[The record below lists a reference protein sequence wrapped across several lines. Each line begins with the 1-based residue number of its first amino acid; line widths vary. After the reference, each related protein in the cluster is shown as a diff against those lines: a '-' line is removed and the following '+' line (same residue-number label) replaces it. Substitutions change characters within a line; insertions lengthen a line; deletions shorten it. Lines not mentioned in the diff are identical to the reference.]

1 MESFPED
8 ADHEI
13 NGFFLLPLDML
24 CIVGFDGYF
33 KRINKT
39 WETTL
44 GYSQQELLSAPFIDF
59 IHPDDREKTM
69 AEYEREQTGAGV
81 ISFENRYRCKDGSYR
96 WLHWNAMPV
105 TEKKLI
111 YASARDI
118 TDRKIVED
126 QQRQAQKMEAIGRL
140 AGGVAHDFNNLLTII
155 IGRAQMMM
163 MRLKPVDPFRREVK
177 LIEETAERA
186 AALTRQ
192 LLQFSRQ
199 QVLQPKVINL
209 NPTVIEMD
217 EMLRRLIGE
226 NIDLK
231 MRLSSSL
238 GNVLA
243 DPGQIQQ
250 VVMNLAVNAR
260 DAMPN
265 GGKVLIETTNV
276 ELDAE
281 YAKHHASVSP
291 GPHVMLAVTDTGCG
305 MDEKTRSHLF
315 EPFFTTKA
323 KGKGTGLGL
332 STVYGIVKQSG
343 GHIWVYSEPGTGA
356 TFKVY
361 FPRVEAS
368 GAAKSSSV
376 QPAAVERG
384 TETILLV
391 EDEDEVRGLIRDI
404 LFENGYTVLV
414 AANGDEALAISERTG
429 GDIHL
434 TITDVVMPKMSG
446 RDLAARLLSQRPKM
460 KVLFMSGYTSDS
472 VVHHG
477 VLDEGISFLEKP
489 FTPSSLARK
498 VREVLAL
505 Q

>member
-1 MESFPED
+1 MEFQPED
-8 ADHEI
+8 GDAV

-24 CIVGFDGYF
+24 CIAGFDGYF
-33 KRINKT
+33 KRVNKT

-44 GYSQQELLSAPFIDF
+44 GFSQQELLSTPFIEF
-59 IHPDDREKTM
+59 IHPDDREKTN
-69 AEYEREQTGAGV
+69 AEYDRQLSGRGV
-81 ISFENRYRCKDGSYR
+81 ISLENRYRCKDGSYR
-96 WLHWNAMPV
+96 WLHWNAMPE
-105 TEKKLI
+105 TEKQLI

-118 TDRKIVED
+118 TDRKILED

-140 AGGVAHDFNNLLTII
+140 AGGVAHDFNNLLTVI
-155 IGRAQMMM
+155 IGRAQLMM
-163 MRLKPVDPFRREVK
+163 MRLKPIDPFHREVK

-186 AALTRQ
+186 ATLTRQ

-209 NPTVIEMD
+209 NPTVMQMD

-226 NIDLK
+226 NIELK
-231 MRLSSSL
+231 MSLLPAL
-238 GNVLA
+238 GNVMA
-243 DPGQIQQ
+243 DPGQVQQ

-260 DAMPN
+260 DAMPE

-281 YAKHHASVSP
+281 YAKHHASVLP

-343 GHIWVYSEPGTGA
+343 GHIWIYSEPGKGA

-368 GAAKSSSV
+368 GAPKSSSV
-376 QPAAVERG
+376 QLPRVEGG

-391 EDEDEVRGLIRDI
+391 EDEDGVRELIREI
-404 LFENGYTVLV
+404 LVGNGYTVLV
-414 AANGDEALAISERTG
+414 AANGDDALGISERNAG
-429 GDIHL
+429 EIQL

-446 RDLAARLLSQRPKM
+446 RDVAARLLSQRPMM